1 MVWEFI
7 SHSWMVYKCID
18 IAILL
23 SRTAGDCRLPGVCSQ
38 SVKDSADCKVQTEI
52 VVYWSTGVLPC
63 WCCTVVYLLLLP
75 LCIIILVRWFLPSWS
90 AAVCWCCTALLL
102 FIWWLP
108 AGAVRLYCCLF
119 AVRMNFFM
127 RITSLIY

>member
-38 SVKDSADCKVQTEI
+38 SVKDSADCKVQTQTEI

-63 WCCTVVYLLLLP
+63 WCCTAVYLLLLP
-75 LCIIILVRWFLPSWS
+75 LCVIILVRFLPSWS
-90 AAVCWCCTALLL
+90 AAVCWCCTALRLFICWSAGAVLVAAGWCCTPVLL
-102 FIWWLP
+102 FI
-108 AGAVRLYCCLF
+108 CC
-119 AVRMNFFM
+119 
-127 RITSLIY
+127 

>member
-52 VVYWSTGVLPC
+52 VVYWSTAVLPC
-63 WCCTVVYLLLLP
+63 WCCTAVYLLTTVVAAVCNNLGSVPAFLECCRVMVLYCTTPVYLLVSSQLVPCWCCRLGLYACTVVYLLLE
-75 LCIIILVRWFLPSWS
+75 
-90 AAVCWCCTALLL
+90 T
-102 FIWWLP
+102 
-108 AGAVRLYCCLF
+108 
-119 AVRMNFFM
+119 
-127 RITSLIY
+127 